1 MDTIME
7 VIKKSG
13 AQAVSA
19 NTAYFASGLP
29 PAIWRAETLMGLPFG
44 LRFVGFQVHPGYGF
58 LSENTKFSAL
68 CEQNGVAFVGPD
80 AYSINAMG
88 DKIHSKELAIKAGVR
103 GKLHRKQLDGE

>member
-1 MDTIME
+1 
-7 VIKKSG
+7 
-13 AQAVSA
+13 
-19 NTAYFASGLP
+19 
-29 PAIWRAETLMGLPFG
+29 MGLPFG
-44 LRFVGFQVHPGYGF
+44 LRLRDAQVHPGYGF

-103 GKLHRKQLDGE
+103 GKLHQSLMGNRTLRPDYLGCFFGVCTDR